1 MDLYPWAEGCSK
13 KWSEWH
19 PNSNHWFTTSFL
31 RKKVPESDARSV
43 SGTQPEGGGVMA
55 NTADDK
61 FSRLVPCSGKG
72 LHKAVAPRTQKATN
86 VSASIAYCSPC

>member
-31 RKKVPESDARSV
+31 RKKVPESDAPTTDGDVTTMKTKLWGQQAAHSDVTVLKNRPGLSN
-43 SGTQPEGGGVMA
+43 QPTVTSY
-55 NTADDK
+55 N
-61 FSRLVPCSGKG
+61 P
-72 LHKAVAPRTQKATN
+72 Q
-86 VSASIAYCSPC
+86 